1 MRLQAK
7 TTEKKH
13 WLPKSFA
20 FNYAFSQHLQVH
32 VLTSAKR
39 SQGMLLYEWSSFYKL
54 QLKTTTYSNTVTC
67 DSLQPQAFTYGG
79 VIALFL

>member
-32 VLTSAKR
+32 VLTSAKQ
-39 SQGMLLYEWSSFYKL
+39 SQGMLFY
-54 QLKTTTYSNTVTC
+54 Q
-67 DSLQPQAFTYGG
+67 
-79 VIALFL
+79 